1 MGFWLF
7 SSSIWGLGLML
18 LLFFTGFNLLE
29 ATLPSLVSKLALG
42 AIRGTAMGVYS
53 TSQFSGAFVGGL
65 LGGWVHAR
73 FGETSAFLLG
83 AGFILAWLLLAGS
96 MEVPAKTDAISP
108 DGR

>member
-7 SSSIWGLGLML
+7 SSSIWGLGLL

-42 AIRGTAMGVYS
+42 AIRGTAT

-73 FGETSAFLLG
+73 FGETSVFLLG